1 MSADND
7 VRYERTMA
15 DGKYR
20 TSEVSALKQLLED
33 TRASQQEWER
43 TAKATEVKLDLQA
56 VQHKKTVEDLRKD
69 ITALEASAKLV
80 DTVADL
86 QERNEELD
94 NVLKAKCQEIEENDD
109 RFIK

>member
-1 MSADND
+1 MESWAFMWPHFILPLLCIGAGLGILLASAAWMIAEK
-7 VRYERTMA
+7 R
-15 DGKYR
+15 G
-20 TSEVSALKQLLED
+20 Q
-33 TRASQQEWER
+33 
-43 TAKATEVKLDLQA
+43 
-56 VQHKKTVEDLRKD
+56 KTVEDLRKD